1 MPSNKDL
8 GPDDSR
14 RGCSA
19 RALLTGLTGAVILSL
34 GSTWN
39 DMMIKGSGLA
49 TWNWTP
55 GAICVFFV
63 LVFGLNTI
71 LGLIR
76 RSWAL
81 NKVEL
86 AVAYVMILVA
96 NTLTGRGFSSQILP
110 VITGSTY
117 YATAENDW
125 GNVVQPSL
133 PTWPLPQGKDALW
146 HFYEGSPGGLIPWD
160 VWLGPLIWWGIFALS
175 LFLTMT
181 CIMVILRKQWVE
193 YERLA
198 YPMVQLPLAMI
209 DDGDPEQHGA
219 MKPLFK
225 NWLLWAGFIIP
236 FAMGSLNALH
246 SYYEMVPTVTTNL
259 PSIPIL
265 RGMAAIQLRVSA
277 SMVGFSYFVPPSIA
291 AGLCFFYLVTTVQRG
306 MWGFMGWGTKEDAM
320 GAYSQ
325 YTEPDIIHQAMG
337 AMIILVIGTLWIGRA
352 HLKAVFRK
360 AFTGDP
366 SIDDS
371 DEILSYRMAVG
382 GTAIGLLVM
391 AVWLWQIGI
400 PPAVVVLLL
409 ASAFIIFIAISRT
422 VAQGGVANMF
432 PPTNPPD
439 FVVSGVGSSVIGAK
453 GMGGLSLCYA
463 WSVDTL
469 ILMMTAV
476 ANGLKLL
483 TEMGAVHK
491 HRRLFG
497 GIVAVILV
505 TLPTSIGL
513 ILFLGY
519 EHGAINLSPFYFN
532 NVSQYPFQFMQI
544 NIDTP
549 FEPSWIGWAHTAAG
563 AIVMAALMAVQHH
576 YLWWPFHPLG
586 YPVSCVFGG
595 MWFSVFIALVLKTT
609 ILKYGGPLLLARV
622 KPLFL
627 GLILGEA
634 SVGGFWVVV
643 DAFTGMQSNTLRGV
657 FFG

>member
-1 MPSNKDL
+1 MPTHAET
-8 GPDDSR
+8 PR

-19 RALLTGLTGAVILSL
+19 RALLTGLAGALILAL

-63 LVFGLNTI
+63 LVFIVNTMVGL
-71 LGLIR
+71 LR

-81 NKVEL
+81 TRAEL
-86 AVAYVMILVA
+86 AVAYVLILVA

-117 YATAENDW
+117 YATPENDW
-125 GNVVQPSL
+125 GNIVQPVL
-133 PTWPLPQGKDALW
+133 PVWPLPQGRDALW
-146 HFYEGSPGGLIPWD
+146 QFYEGSPGGAIPWNAW
-160 VWLGPLIWWGIFALS
+160 VGPLAWWGIFALA

-209 DDGDPEQHGA
+209 EDGSGDGQSAA
-219 MKPLFK
+219 MKPLFR
-225 NWLLWAGFIIP
+225 NWMLWAGFSIP

-246 SYYEMVPTVTTNL
+246 NYFQVVPTIVTYL

-265 RGMAAIQLRVSA
+265 RGMAAIQLRISA
-277 SMVGFSYFVPPSIA
+277 SMVGFSYFVPPGIA

-306 MWGFMGWGTKEDAM
+306 MWGFMGWGSKEDAM

-337 AMIILVIGTLWIGRA
+337 AMIVLVIGTLWIGRA
-352 HLKAVFRK
+352 HLMTVLRK

-366 SIDDS
+366 AIDDS
-371 DEILSYRMAVG
+371 DEILSYRMAVSG
-382 GTAIGLLVM
+382 AATGLSVM
-391 AVWLWQIGI
+391 AVWLWRTGLA
-400 PPAVVVLLL
+400 PPLVVLLM

-439 FVVSGVGSSVIGAK
+439 FVVSGIGSSAIGAK
-453 GMGGLSLCYA
+453 GMAGLSLSYA

-483 TEMGAVHK
+483 TEVGAVHR
-491 HRRLFG
+491 HRRMFG

-505 TLPTSIGL
+505 TLPASIGL
-513 ILFLGY
+513 ILYLGY
-519 EHGAINLSPFYFN
+519 EHGAINLSSFYFN
-532 NVSQYPFQFMQI
+532 NVSQYPFRFLQT
-544 NIDTP
+544 NVDTP
-549 FEPSWIGWAHTAAG
+549 FAANWLGWAHTAAG
-563 AIVMAALMAVQHH
+563 AMVMAALMAVQHH

-609 ILKYGGPLLLARV
+609 ILKYGGPLLLARLR
-622 KPLFL
+622 PIFL